1 MSLDKILKSLISENI
16 ISTEDFLSSISVEIS
31 SVNMRDYRKITSIFN
46 NYKVD
51 VATFFSKIY
60 MNCNE
65 TVQYQMW
72 KDGYVESCP
81 VNKLVKDI
89 VSENCEIV
97 DIIRKDYKN
106 ELPHCEAYFENIQ
119 EKIIY
124 NLSKAT
130 TSIKIAMA
138 WFTNPIIFNSL
149 LRICRKGINVD
160 LLINNDLIN
169 NRLNGLPFNKLI
181 QAGANLYIAEYPAL
195 IHNKFCIIDDSIV
208 IDGSYNWTI
217 LAEKN
222 NDENIVIIKN
232 SKVIDSFV
240 DAFDDLIS
248 SYENVDFMPE
258 RVPEKPE
265 YDCCSYKNYNSEEWL
280 EQLAKIVGKKNRYN
294 IYKELFKILP
304 EETAKEKIPKEL
316 FDSIK
321 KDVFE
326 EKHRD
331 ETLFHNSLQQKYI
344 ELEKTLAVKEGKL
357 DSAKKSVETISSRKT
372 KELDNYKRKQ
382 EIIKS
387 KRIPQNQ
394 KSTLLQELRKQHR
407 TKLNVINKDLSKKQS
422 EIEILKAE
430 TNLIET
436 QHKFV
441 QSIKDVGLQGSNG
454 LCRINLKWNTADD
467 LDLHLVLPNG
477 VFDGEKDVYYQ
488 NMKEEYNGGIC
499 TLDHDAIPDE
509 AGENPQ
515 ENIVWERKLPNGE
528 YKVKVKLFNRKS
540 KSNVIPFSISIYSQN
555 GVVTDIFNFDSN
567 TTDFIDIATLTFK
580 DGKVVAPIIMNKS

>member
-1 MSLDKILKSLISENI
+1 MSLDKILKSLISEYI
-16 ISTEDFLSSISVEIS
+16 ISTEDFLSSISAEIS
-31 SVNMRDYRKITSIFN
+31 SVNMRDYRKITSIFSK
-46 NYKVD
+46 YKVD
-51 VATFFSKIY
+51 VAPFISKIY
-60 MNCNE
+60 MNCDE

-81 VNKLVKDI
+81 VNKLIKDI
-89 VSENCEIV
+89 VSENREIV
-97 DIIRKDYKN
+97 DIIKKDYQN
-106 ELPHCEAYFENIQ
+106 DLPHCEAYFNNIQ

-124 NLSKAT
+124 HLSKTT

-149 LRICRKGINVD
+149 LRICKKGIEVD

-169 NRLNGLPFNKLI
+169 NRVNGLPFNKLI

-195 IHNKFCIIDDSIV
+195 IHNKFCIIDDTIV

-232 SKVIDSFV
+232 GKVIDSFI

-248 SYENVDFMPE
+248 SCENVDSMPE
-258 RVPEKPE
+258 RVSEKPE
-265 YDCCSYKNYNSEEWL
+265 YDCCSYKNYNSEEWF
-280 EQLAKIVGKKNRYN
+280 EQLPKIAGKKNKYN
-294 IYKELFKILP
+294 IYRELFKVLP
-304 EETAKEKIPKEL
+304 EETAKDKIPEEL

-321 KDVFE
+321 KDVYE
-326 EKHRD
+326 EQHRD
-331 ETLFHNSLQQKYI
+331 ETLFNNSLQQKHI
-344 ELEKTLAVKEGKL
+344 ELEKTLAVKERKL
-357 DSAKKSVETISSRKT
+357 DSVKKSAESISSRKT
-372 KELDNYKRKQ
+372 QELDNYKRKL
-382 EIIKS
+382 ESIKS
-387 KRIPQNQ
+387 KRISQEQ
-394 KSTLLQELRKQHR
+394 KSTQIQELRKQHR
-407 TKLNVINKDLSKKQS
+407 SKLNGFNKDLSKKQS
-422 EIEILKAE
+422 EIERLEAE
-430 TNLIET
+430 TDLIET
-436 QHKFV
+436 QHRFV
-441 QSIKDVGLQGSNG
+441 QSIKDAGLQGSNG

-477 VFDGEKDVYYQ
+477 VFNGRRDVYYQ

-499 TLDHDAIPDE
+499 TLDHDAIPNE

-540 KSNVIPFSISIYSQN
+540 KSKVIPFSISIYSQS

-567 TTDFIDIATLTFK
+567 TTDVIDIATLIFK
-580 DGKVVAPIIMNKS
+580 DGKVVAPIIMNNI

>member
-16 ISTEDFLSSISVEIS
+16 ISTEDFLSSISAEIS
-31 SVNMRDYRKITSIFN
+31 YVNMRDYRKITSIFSK
-46 NYKVD
+46 YKVD
-51 VATFFSKIY
+51 VAPFFSKIY
-60 MNCNE
+60 MNCDE

-81 VNKLVKDI
+81 VNKLIKDI
-89 VSENCEIV
+89 VSENREIV
-97 DIIRKDYKN
+97 DIIQKDYQN
-106 ELPHCEAYFENIQ
+106 DLPHCEAYFNNIQ

-124 NLSKAT
+124 HLSKAT

-149 LRICRKGINVD
+149 LRICKKGVEVD

-169 NRLNGLPFNKLI
+169 NRVNGLPFNKLI

-195 IHNKFCIIDDSIV
+195 IHNKYCIIDDTIV

-222 NDENIVIIKN
+222 NNENIVIIKN
-232 SKVIDSFV
+232 GKVIDSFI

-248 SYENVDFMPE
+248 SCENVDSMPE

-265 YDCCSYKNYNSEEWL
+265 YDCCSYKNYNSEEWF
-280 EQLAKIVGKKNRYN
+280 EQLPKIAGKKNKYN
-294 IYKELFKILP
+294 IYRELFKVLP
-304 EETAKEKIPKEL
+304 EETAKDKIPEEL

-321 KDVFE
+321 KDVYE
-326 EKHRD
+326 EQHRD
-331 ETLFHNSLQQKYI
+331 ETLFNNSLQQKHI
-344 ELEKTLAVKEGKL
+344 ELEKTLAVKERKL
-357 DSAKKSVETISSRKT
+357 DSVKKSAESISSRKT
-372 KELDNYKRKQ
+372 QELDNYKRKL
-382 EIIKS
+382 ESIKS
-387 KRIPQNQ
+387 KRISQEQ
-394 KSTLLQELRKQHR
+394 KSTQIQELRKQHR
-407 TKLNVINKDLSKKQS
+407 SKLNGFNKDLSKKQS
-422 EIEILKAE
+422 EIERLEAE
-430 TNLIET
+430 TDLIET
-436 QHKFV
+436 QHRFV
-441 QSIKDVGLQGSNG
+441 QSIKDTGLQGSNG

-477 VFDGEKDVYYQ
+477 VFNGRRDVYYQ

-499 TLDHDAIPDE
+499 TLDHDAIPNE

-540 KSNVIPFSISIYSQN
+540 KSKVIPFSISIYSQS

-567 TTDFIDIATLTFK
+567 ITDVIDIATLIFK
-580 DGKVVAPIIMNKS
+580 DGKVVAPIIMNNI